1 MSVIPTSS
9 VAKAANSSSFDSN
22 KFIYSFDEGSKEMK
36 QLLGGKG
43 ANLSEMTKIGAP
55 VPPGFVITTDV
66 CRLFLEKSDYPDG
79 FAEQLETHLEKLQAT
94 MGKRLGDIENPL
106 LVSVR
111 SGAAVSMP
119 GMMDTVLNLGL
130 NDETVEGLAKKT
142 GNERFAW
149 DSYRRFMQMFGN
161 VVMGMDHHDFEEIL
175 DQMKEESLAKQDT
188 DLTTDHLKE
197 LVNRYK
203 AVVKNK
209 TNEEFPQN
217 PLKQLKLSIEAVF
230 NSWDNDRAIAYRRMS
245 GITGLIGTAVN
256 IQSMVFGNMGEDSGT
271 GVAFTRNPS
280 TGEKEFFGEFL
291 MNAQGE
297 DVVAGIRTPMSI
309 SELESVNKT
318 VYDELVEV
326 KDKLENHYKNMQD
339 IEFTI
344 EQGKLFLLQTRNGK
358 RTAKSAVKIAVDMVE
373 EGLITKEEALLQ
385 IDAKALNQ
393 LLHPQIKSNVE
404 RNVVAKGLPA
414 SPGAACG
421 KIVFTSDEAMEMA
434 IDKNEKVIL
443 VRRETSPE
451 DISGMHSAEGILTAR
466 GGMTSH
472 AAVVCRGMGKCC
484 VSGCSEITVNVSAKK
499 LIIGDMVLNEGD
511 VITLD
516 GSTGEVMLGELE
528 MQEPALVGD
537 FKTVMD
543 WSDEIRRMKVRT
555 NADNPTDC
563 RVAIDFGAEGI
574 GLCRTEHMF
583 FEEDRIHLVRRM
595 ILSKNAEEREEPLAK
610 LKEIQKGDFKG
621 IFEAMESY
629 PVTVRLLDPPLH
641 EFLPE
646 GEQHIADLA
655 REMKM
660 TPNEIKEVIE
670 NLEEVNPMLGHRGC
684 RLGISHKDIYK
695 MQVQA
700 IAEAAMEVSAKGAR
714 SNVEIEVPLV
724 GTVKEL
730 AYLRK
735 MIEETVNDYGDAVN
749 FDWKVGTMIEIPR
762 ACLTANEIAK
772 EADFFSFGTN
782 DLTQMT
788 FGYSRDDLGSFV
800 PQYLDLGILDRD
812 PMAGIDQKGVG
823 MLMQICIELGRKEK
837 KDLEIGI
844 CGEQGGDPESV
855 EFCNKIGLDFV
866 SCSPYRV
873 PIARL
878 AAAQAVIKQKEA

>member
-9 VAKAANSSSFDSN
+9 VAKAANPASDKPA
-22 KFIYSFDEGSKEMK
+22 KFIYSFEEGSKEMK

-55 VPPGFVITTDV
+55 VPPGFVITTEV

-79 FAEQLETHLEKLQAT
+79 FADELEKHLKDLQDK
-94 MGKRLGDIENPL
+94 MGKRLGDSSNPL

-130 NDETVEGLAKKT
+130 NDETVVGLAERSS
-142 GNERFAW
+142 NARFAW
-149 DSYRRFMQMFGN
+149 DSYRRFIQMFGN
-161 VVMGMDHHDFEEIL
+161 VVMGMQHEDFEHVL
-175 DQMKEESLAKQDT
+175 DAIKESKGVEFDT
-188 DLTTDHLKE
+188 DLSAEDLQNLVEKYKE
-197 LVNRYK
+197 IVRE
-203 AVVKNK
+203 K
-209 TNEEFPQN
+209 TGQDFPQN
-217 PLKQLKLSIEAVF
+217 PLAQLKLSIEAVF
-230 NSWDNDRAIAYRRMS
+230 NSWDNERAIAYRRMS

-271 GVAFTRNPS
+271 GVAFTRNPA
-280 TGEKEFFGEFL
+280 TGSKEFFGEFL

-297 DVVAGIRTPMSI
+297 DVVAGIRTPMPI
-309 SELESVNKT
+309 SELEKVNP
-318 VYDELVEV
+318 VIFNELVEV
-326 KDKLENHYKNMQD
+326 KDKLEKHYKNMQD

-344 EQGKLFLLQTRNGK
+344 EQGRLFLLQTRNGK
-358 RTAKSAVKIAVDMVE
+358 RTAAAAIKIAVEMVE
-373 EGLITKEEALLQ
+373 EGLVTKEEALLQ

-393 LLHPQIKSNVE
+393 LLHPQISSNAE
-404 RNVVAKGLPA
+404 RNAIAKGLPA

-421 KIVFTSDEAMEMA
+421 KIVFTSDDAMEMA

-451 DISGMHSAEGILTAR
+451 DISGMHIAQGILTAR

-484 VSGCSEITVNVSAKK
+484 VSGCSEITVNVDEKK
-499 LIIGDMVLNEGD
+499 LTIGNTVLNEGD
-511 VITLD
+511 MITLD
-516 GSTGEVMLGELE
+516 GSTGEVMVGELE
-528 MQEPALVGD
+528 MQEPELVGD
-537 FKTVMD
+537 FKTVMEWAD
-543 WSDEIRRMKVRT
+543 NIRRMKVRT
-555 NADNPTDC
+555 NADTPEDC
-563 RVAIDFGAEGI
+563 KVAIDFGAEGI

-583 FEEDRIHLVRRM
+583 FEEDRISLVRQM
-595 ILSKNAEEREEPLAK
+595 ILEKSEEGRVGPIAK
-610 LKEIQKGDFKG
+610 LKDIQKKDFEG
-621 IFEAMESY
+621 IFEVMGSL

-646 GEQHIADLA
+646 GEDKIAEIA
-655 REMKM
+655 KEM
-660 TPNEIKEVIE
+660 NVSVEAIKEVIE
-670 NLEEVNPMLGHRGC
+670 GLEEVNPMLGHRGC
-684 RLGISHKDIYK
+684 RLGISHTDIYK

-700 IAEAAMEVSAKGAR
+700 IAEAAMKVSSEGSR
-714 SNVEIEVPLV
+714 VNVEIEIPLV

-735 MIEETVNDYGDAVN
+735 MVEKTLAEYGDLN
-749 FDWKVGTMIEIPR
+749 FDYKIGTMIEIPR
-762 ACLTANEIAK
+762 ACLTANEIAE

-800 PQYLDLGILDRD
+800 PRYLDLGILERD

-823 MLMQICIELGRKEK
+823 MLMQICIELGRKQK
-837 KDLEIGI
+837 KNLEIGI

-878 AAAQAVIKQKEA
+878 AAAQAVLKEV